1 MGTDGDGGLKPPSP
15 STDLWYNLK
24 KSVVFCTMGYEN
36 MRMRGEVLYVF
47 EVYFRDRRGCFGAW

>member
-24 KSVVFCTMGYEN
+24 KK
-36 MRMRGEVLYVF
+36 RGILYNGVRK
-47 EVYFRDRRGCFGAW
+47 YANAGRGALCVRSIFS